1 MQLVFHNSVH
11 HLQSLISDSHDCP
24 ASSLKVFGQP
34 LIVRNVEV
42 TCKVLDI
49 DEVMIPDN
57 FSNAATLIQDNFPS
71 LEVQQFSDEN
81 ENVANYNASYSIIDR
96 YDSLSSNNN
105 SKNLISHQKGKLDV
119 PLNTFIDYSLERGS
133 FLIDTIMYPWDFL
146 YIMQRVM
153 QDKIVHTTISPNASV
168 DRSSIID
175 GPCIIEDG
183 VTIDDFCKIKG
194 PTYIG
199 SGSFIGMGSLV
210 RKCMIGEDT
219 TIGFNC
225 EIGKSYFAGNN
236 DKLAHHNVI
245 LDSIIGKN
253 VWFGGYSGTANALL
267 NKQSIRYEIDGTLV
281 DTGTDHFGA
290 VVGNNCAIGASVIIL
305 PGRQVSS
312 NSIVQA
318 GTIFGKKQ

>member
-1 MQLVFHNSVH
+1 
-11 HLQSLISDSHDCP
+11 
-24 ASSLKVFGQP
+24 
-34 LIVRNVEV
+34 
-42 TCKVLDI
+42 
-49 DEVMIPDN
+49 MIPDN
-57 FSNAATLIQDNFPS
+57 FSHAATLLQDNFPS
-71 LEVQQFSDEN
+71 LEVEQFSDEN
-81 ENVANYNASYSIIDR
+81 ENLADNNASCSTID
-96 YDSLSSNNN
+96 YHDCLSNTKKSD
-105 SKNLISHQKGKLDV
+105 KLTNLQRAKIDV
-119 PLNTFIDYSLERGS
+119 PLNTFIDYSIERES
-133 FLIDTIMYPWDFL
+133 FLIDYIIYPWDFL
-146 YIMQRVM
+146 RIMQRVM
-153 QDKIVHTTISPNASV
+153 EDKIVHTTISPDASI

-199 SGSFIGMGSLV
+199 RGSFIGMGSLV
-210 RKCMIGEDT
+210 RKCMVGEGT

-225 EIGKSYFAGNN
+225 EIGKSYFVGNN

-267 NKQSIRYEIDGTLV
+267 NKQSIRYEIDGALI

-305 PGRQVSS
+305 PGRQVAS